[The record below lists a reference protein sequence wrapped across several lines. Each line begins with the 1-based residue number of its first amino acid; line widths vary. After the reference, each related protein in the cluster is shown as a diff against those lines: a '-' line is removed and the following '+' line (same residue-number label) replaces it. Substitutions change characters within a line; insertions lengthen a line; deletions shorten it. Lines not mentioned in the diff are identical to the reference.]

1 MTLKALEQ
9 ISIVY
14 MHPFIYCVLAMLIR
28 KVCNCIAMTET
39 FASASVPAESCLPL
53 TSLRSCAST
62 SSHPPIL
69 ALPWCFTSSCCCREA
84 RSCWAS
90 RRLKM
95 SSQVLSTQIAHVS
108 LCLSTSMLCDCYPL
122 ISDPC
127 SGHYTGQPQR

>member
-69 ALPWCFTSSCCCREA
+69 ALPWCFYKRGC
-84 RSCWAS
+84 
-90 RRLKM
+90 M
-95 SSQVLSTQIAHVS
+95 PTQRGFDTFFGS
-108 LCLSTSMLCDCYPL
+108 LLG
-122 ISDPC
+122 
-127 SGHYTGQPQR
+127 SGDYYRHYK